1 MENIRKIKI
10 ISISFF
16 LHPLLLIL
24 IGKIIVLNGFFS
36 NFAISYEENEKI
48 KILLNALYFLG
59 LGVFFFCG
67 GFSDFI
73 SKKLFVNKKN
83 DLEKSQAYFSYTI
96 LMLSFLNTIS
106 TFGFIGF
113 LICRNFA
120 WLGTFSLINF
130 LSLFSYFPTYKRF
143 IKKLE
148 TFS

>member
-1 MENIRKIKI
+1 
-10 ISISFF
+10 
-16 LHPLLLIL
+16 
-24 IGKIIVLNGFFS
+24 GKIIVLNGFFS

-113 LICRNFA
+113 LICGNFA

>member
-16 LHPLLLIL
+16 LYPLLLIL

-67 GFSDFI
+67 GFSGFI

-83 DLEKSQAYFSYTI
+83 DFEKSKAYFSYTI